1 MPSGP
6 IHVSLFMLHCA
17 SLRKAHLLLWAHI
30 APWLTFI
37 PCNAATVWQRGAVRH
52 SGDNVGPISDN
63 MMTCWSYFRHTLF
76 HTESLIGLVGPHLRL
91 FLRGW
96 TSKILLR

>member
-30 APWLTFI
+30 APWLTLI

-52 SGDNVGPISDN
+52 SGDNA
-63 MMTCWSYFRHTLF
+63 MQCWPYFRQYDDLLVLF
-76 HTESLIGLVGPHLRL
+76 PTTP
-91 FLRGW
+91 W
-96 TSKILLR
+96 